1 MAVVDARDALGVGV
15 KVHGWRPDGGPR
27 RALYWMR
34 MFMGVGLMKV
44 MILATYE
51 VTWQTQRVLTT
62 RLDDHHSGAGTG
74 SFTTSILLRGPA
86 RQIV

>member
-34 MFMGVGLMKV
+34 MFILWGLMKV
-44 MILATYE
+44 NDPRHE

>member
-34 MFMGVGLMKV
+34 MFIGVWPVGLMKV
-44 MILATYE
+44 NDPRHVRGDVANATCAYHK
-51 VTWQTQRVLTT
+51 T
-62 RLDDHHSGAGTG
+62 R
-74 SFTTSILLRGPA
+74 
-86 RQIV
+86 

>member
-34 MFMGVGLMKV
+34 MFILWGLMKV
-44 MILATYE
+44 NDPRDLPRGDVANATCAYHK
-51 VTWQTQRVLTT
+51 T
-62 RLDDHHSGAGTG
+62 R
-74 SFTTSILLRGPA
+74 
-86 RQIV
+86 